1 MEWDEEAI
9 NQARRAVQAVN
20 DATDEI
26 ALKAAQ
32 IVSLMSVLAEADG
45 VPADHRSNVCHL
57 AAGLAEA
64 IIDAAFLL
72 LQPARG

>member
-1 MEWDEEAI
+1 MEWNEDVI
-9 NQARRAVQAVN
+9 DQARNAVQAVN

-26 ALKAAQ
+26 TIKAAQ

-72 LQPARG
+72 IQPARG